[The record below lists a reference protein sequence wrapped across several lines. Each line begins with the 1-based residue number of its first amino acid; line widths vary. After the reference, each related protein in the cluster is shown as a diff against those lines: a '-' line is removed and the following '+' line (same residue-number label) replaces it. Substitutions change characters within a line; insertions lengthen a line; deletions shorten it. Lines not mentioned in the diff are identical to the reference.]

1 MTHATIDDD
10 TLQTY
15 LDGELEAGESARVA
29 TAIANDPV
37 LALRLETLR
46 LLGTGVRASEAELG
60 LHVTE
65 TTNSDALFAAIEQRL
80 YGPSVTHAPAVP
92 AERRPVLRSILGG
105 RAARIGIGTTG
116 ILALAAAVTLMVRP
130 PNISLP
136 SVPPVHVGTQIQAM
150 SPRGTQIIDVEFGKH
165 TGTHFT
171 LEGEAGEPIAV
182 VWIQEESTE
191 ARQ

>member
-15 LDGELEAGESARVA
+15 LDGELEAGEAARVA
-29 TAIANDPV
+29 TAIASDPV

-60 LHVTE
+60 QQITE
-65 TTNSDALFAAIEQRL
+65 TTNSDALFAAIEQRIF
-80 YGPSVTHAPAVP
+80 GASVPSHAPMVTP
-92 AERRPVLRSILGG
+92 QRPVLRSILGG
-105 RAARIGIGTTG
+105 RAARIGIGTAG
-116 ILALAAAVTLMVRP
+116 ILALAAGVALMVRP
-130 PNISLP
+130 VNITLPN
-136 SVPPVHVGTQIQAM
+136 VPPVGVRTQIQAM
-150 SPRGTQIIDVEFGKH
+150 SPRGTQVIDVEFGKH

-171 LEGEAGEPIAV
+171 LEGEQGEPIAV
-182 VWIQEESTE
+182 VWIHEESIE